1 MTRRSVTILLD
12 GGRRVSSTL
21 KIIERDPKCPATR
34 FSAVFA
40 FSHML
45 LFRAASRNWWPLY
58 VNRMG
63 FQDRPRSR
71 NPAS

>member
-1 MTRRSVTILLD
+1 
-12 GGRRVSSTL
+12 
-21 KIIERDPKCPATR
+21 
-34 FSAVFA
+34 
-40 FSHML
+40 ML